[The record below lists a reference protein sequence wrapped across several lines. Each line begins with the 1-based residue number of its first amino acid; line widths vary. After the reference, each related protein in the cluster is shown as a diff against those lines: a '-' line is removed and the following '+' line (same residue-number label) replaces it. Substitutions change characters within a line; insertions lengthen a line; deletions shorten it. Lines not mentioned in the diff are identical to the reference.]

1 MATRMDP
8 TARSVTPTRSVRRG
22 VEETKHSSKTT
33 EFYAMVAVLVGI
45 LIAAWYVGRD
55 SVTDAFTAERAW
67 LYVAIV
73 ASAYMISRGL
83 AKSGTRQPTD
93 DDRFDD

>member
-1 MATRMDP
+1 M
-8 TARSVTPTRSVRRG
+8 TPTRSVRRD
-22 VEETKHSSKTT
+22 VTETKHSSKTT
-33 EFYAMVAVLVGI
+33 EFYAMVVVIAVI

-83 AKSGTRQPTD
+83 AKSGTRERVD
-93 DDRFDD
+93 DDRFDG